1 MKDIISRGVIMIGN
15 DWDEHLKNEYEQP
28 YFQELLKFV
37 DDEYHQ
43 KEIYPKKNEI
53 FNAFRN
59 TSYKDTKVVI
69 LGQDPYHGV
78 NQAQGLSFS
87 VRDGLRKPPS
97 LVNIFKE
104 LESDLGIPFPE
115 KNSLLPWAS
124 EGVLLLNSVLTVEK
138 DKAASHSGH
147 GWEKF
152 TDKVIEEVNKKEEPV
167 VFIFWGNYA
176 RAKKVLVTNPKHLV
190 LESAHPSPFSA
201 YNGFFGSRPFSKTN
215 EFLIANGIKP
225 IDWNIE
231 K

>member
-1 MKDIISRGVIMIGN
+1 MIGN

-87 VRDGLRKPPS
+87 VRDGLKKPPS

-115 KNSLLPWAS
+115 KNSLLPWAN

-138 DKAASHSGH
+138 DKAASHSNR
-147 GWEKF
+147 GWEEF
-152 TDKVIEEVNKKEEPV
+152 TDKVIAEVNKKEEPV
-167 VFIFWGNYA
+167 VFI
-176 RAKKVLVTNPKHLV
+176 
-190 LESAHPSPFSA
+190 
-201 YNGFFGSRPFSKTN
+201 
-215 EFLIANGIKP
+215 
-225 IDWNIE
+225 
-231 K
+231 

>member
-1 MKDIISRGVIMIGN
+1 MKSIISRGVIMIGN
-15 DWDEHLKNEYEQP
+15 DWDEHLKKEYGKA

-59 TSYKDTKVVI
+59 TTYKDTKVVI

-115 KNSLLPWAS
+115 RNSLLPWAK

-138 DKAASHSGH
+138 DRAASHRRH
-147 GWEKF
+147 GWEELS
-152 TDKVIEEVNKKEEPV
+152 DIVIYEEIKKE
-167 VFIFWGNYA
+167 
-176 RAKKVLVTNPKHLV
+176 
-190 LESAHPSPFSA
+190 
-201 YNGFFGSRPFSKTN
+201 
-215 EFLIANGIKP
+215 
-225 IDWNIE
+225 
-231 K
+231 